1 MSDNTILWIRGVMRD
16 VFDDDTIEITKTTTA
31 ADIEGWDSMNHVRLI
46 VAIEQDLG
54 IELPIEMVNELQ
66 NVGDLAALIE
76 DHKK

>member
-31 ADIEGWDSMNHVRLI
+31 ADIDGWDSMNHVRLI

-76 DHKK
+76 THKK